1 MPNQSHDDQPLH
13 EGQDVD
19 AGIGVRRRTRLG
31 RYVLVIAPYILLL
44 APGIFIQP
52 AKANDAFNVGLASAQ
67 IEYVEANCGKTS
79 IGRFTSTMGIAKRDN
94 PARFREARDAQWKQ
108 LIEQQNVDG
117 IASVCKAL
125 LASPLSTFLKD
136 KQ

>member
-1 MPNQSHDDQPLH
+1 MPNQSHDDQPVH

-19 AGIGVRRRTRLG
+19 TGTGAHRRTRL
-31 RYVLVIAPYILLL
+31 RHYVPVIAPYILLL

-52 AKANDAFNVGLASAQ
+52 AKANDAFNMGLAFAQ
-67 IEYVEANCGKTS
+67 IEYVETHCGKQS
-79 IGRFTSTMGIAKRDN
+79 IGRFTSMIGVSKRDD
-94 PARFREARDAQWKQ
+94 PARFNEARDAQWKQ
-108 LIEQQNVDG
+108 LIEQQQFEG

-136 KQ
+136 KR